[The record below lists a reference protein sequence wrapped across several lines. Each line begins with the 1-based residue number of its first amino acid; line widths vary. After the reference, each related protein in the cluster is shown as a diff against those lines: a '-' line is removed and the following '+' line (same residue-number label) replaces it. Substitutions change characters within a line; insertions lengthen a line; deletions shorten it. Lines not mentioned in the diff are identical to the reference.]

1 MTLRLTTTFYS
12 IFLAAPF
19 NIEISA
25 QSRNAT
31 ITWNGAGDYFTIT
44 YRVVGQSTEK
54 SVNVT
59 TNSIVLLDLT
69 PLTSYVIRIS
79 VATREGRIGERGT
92 EVFTTDGARK

>member
-1 MTLRLTTTFYS
+1 M
-12 IFLAAPF
+12 
-19 NIEISA
+19 
-25 QSRNAT
+25 
-31 ITWNGAGDYFTIT
+31 
-44 YRVVGQSTEK
+44 
-54 SVNVT
+54 NVT